1 MNEFLQQTV
10 NGLVMGSCY
19 TLIALGLTLIFG
31 MLDMVNFAHGDLYMV
46 GAFIAVACVG
56 TLGVPYYLSILV
68 AMIAVALLGVL
79 LERIAFRPLEK
90 SSRVN
95 LLVSS
100 IGISIILQNG
110 VQLLWGPDPRP
121 LPSPLANSVFG
132 AFGITLNAQRILVVG
147 VALGLIVLVYLL
159 IQKTNLGI
167 AMRAVALDSEVAA
180 LMGVRLNR
188 ILAATF
194 ALGAGLAA
202 VAGVLLGPMFN
213 VYPTMGVSA
222 TLKAFVVVLLGGIG
236 NVAGAIAGGFLLGLM
251 ETYTAGYISSEYK
264 DVISFI
270 LMILVLLFKPNGIFG
285 TYVQEKV

>member
-1 MNEFLQQTV
+1 
-10 NGLVMGSCY
+10 MGSCY

>member
-68 AMIAVALLGVL
+68 AMIVVALLGVL

-121 LPSPLANSVFG
+121 LPSPLANTVFG

-264 DVISFI
+264 DVMSFI